1 MNDSTQSDAIRGRIG
16 RLTANRVWRTYPGGS
31 LLDQLEGR
39 DAPEDTHFPED
50 WIGST
55 TRAINP
61 GRESIEEGVAR
72 VTFGDTSVDLLKAIE
87 ADPAYFLG
95 PAHVAAYG
103 TNPMVLV
110 KFIDSADRLHLQC
123 HPTAAFAQQ
132 FLDSPSGKTEA
143 YYILSTREEVAD
155 PYIYLGFQR
164 PPAPDQLKTWIE
176 AQDIEGLL
184 TCFDRIPVKPGD
196 TFIIPGGFPHALG
209 EGLFLVEIQEP
220 SDLVVRF
227 EFERSGFV
235 IPESAR
241 FMNRGLDF
249 CLNAFDFRATP
260 VDEVQSQY
268 SPDPVVATPGTGGLV
283 REQLIGPGQTDCF
296 SVERLTVEKEAELA
310 GGSFSV
316 NIVVDGSCTVA
327 DEHGETRLKQF
338 DRFLC
343 PHGLDRVHIST
354 PSGARILRCL
364 PPTT

>member
-1 MNDSTQSDAIRGRIG
+1 MQPDAIRGRVG
-16 RLTANRVWRTYPGGS
+16 RLPANRVWRTYPGGR
-31 LLDQLEGR
+31 LLDQLEGKNE
-39 DAPEDTHFPED
+39 PEDTHFPED

-72 VTFGDTSVDLLKAIE
+72 VDFGDTTVDLLKAIE
-87 ADPAYFLG
+87 ADPIYFLG
-95 PAHVAAYG
+95 SVHVEAYG

-110 KFIDSADRLHLQC
+110 KFIDSSDRLHLQC

-143 YYILSTREEVAD
+143 YYILSSRDTVAD
-155 PYIYLGFQR
+155 PHIYLGFQR
-164 PPAPDQLKTWIE
+164 PPSRAQLRTWIE
-176 AQDIEGLL
+176 EQDIDGLL
-184 TCFDRIPVKPGD
+184 TCFERIPVKPGD

-241 FMNRGLDF
+241 FMGRGLDF
-249 CLNAFDFRATP
+249 CLDVFDFKATP
-260 VDEVQSQY
+260 VGEVQSQY
-268 SPDPVVATPGTGGLV
+268 SPDPVVVQTFPDGSV
-283 REQLIGPGQTDCF
+283 REQVIGPGQTDCF
-296 SVERLTVEKEAELA
+296 SVERLKVAREVEIE
-310 GGSFSV
+310 GGAFAV
-316 NIVVDGSCTVA
+316 HIVVDGSCTIT
-327 DEHGETRLKQF
+327 DQHGETRLNRY

-343 PHGLDRVHIST
+343 PHGLDSVRIST
-354 PSGARILRCL
+354 TTGAQLLRCL
-364 PPTT
+364 PPVAR